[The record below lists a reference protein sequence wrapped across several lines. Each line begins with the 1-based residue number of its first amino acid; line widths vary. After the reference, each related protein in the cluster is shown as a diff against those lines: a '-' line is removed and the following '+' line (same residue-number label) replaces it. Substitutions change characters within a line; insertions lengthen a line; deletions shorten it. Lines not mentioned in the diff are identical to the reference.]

1 MMRKSGHYH
10 AKGRVAGAWFVS
22 VLCLVGMVSEV
33 AFAQSDL
40 IIYPNR
46 GQGAQQQE
54 KDKYECYTWAKQQTG
69 FDPMAMPTASA
80 PPPQKEAQQGGFM
93 RGAVRGGAI
102 GAIAGAIGDD
112 AGKGAAIGAAAGG
125 LIGGMRRRD
134 QTSREQQSQDQW
146 AQQQS
151 AEYSHKRSTY
161 NRAYGACL
169 EGRGYTVK

>member
-1 MMRKSGHYH
+1 MQKERCDR
-10 AKGRVAGAWFVS
+10 AKYRVTGAWFVS
-22 VLCLVGMVSEV
+22 LLCLVGMMSDV
-33 AFAQSDL
+33 AFAQGDL
-40 IIYPNR
+40 IVYPNR
-46 GQGAQQQE
+46 GQSAQQQE

-93 RGAVRGGAI
+93 RGAVRGGAV

-125 LIGGMRRRD
+125 LFGGMRRRD
-134 QTSREQQSQDQW
+134 QASREQQAQDQW
-146 AQQQS
+146 AQQQA
-151 AEYSHKRSTY
+151 AEYSQGRNTY

-169 EGRGYTVK
+169 DGKGYTVR